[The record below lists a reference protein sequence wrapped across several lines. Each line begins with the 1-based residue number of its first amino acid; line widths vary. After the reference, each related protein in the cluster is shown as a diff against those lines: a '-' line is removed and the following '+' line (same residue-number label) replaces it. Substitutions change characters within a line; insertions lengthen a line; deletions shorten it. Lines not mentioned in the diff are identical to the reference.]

1 MKSVEIVRLRGE
13 HEDLLRALLARISE
27 DDAIHFHPHPFDQV
41 SARFI
46 CSYAGNDQYYGV
58 LHQGVLV
65 GYGMLRGWDEG
76 FATPILGI
84 YLLSETRGTGLAQLL
99 MQHLN
104 SVAKLYGAER
114 VMLKVNRDNLPARRL
129 YERMG
134 YKLKPFDE
142 RQLIGYFDL

>member
-13 HEDLLRALLARISE
+13 HENLLCALLSRISE
-27 DDAIHFHPHPFDQV
+27 DDAIHFHPHPFDQA

-46 CSYAGNDQYYGV
+46 CSYTGSDQYYGV
-58 LHQGVLV
+58 FYQGVLV
-65 GYGMLRGWDEG
+65 GYGLLRGWDEG
-76 FATPILGI
+76 FATPSLGI
-84 YLLSETRGTGLAQLL
+84 YLSSETRGRGFAQLL
-99 MQHLN
+99 LQHLH
-104 SVAKLYGAER
+104 SVAKLYGAEK

-142 RQLIGYFDL
+142 RQLVGYFDL